1 MSKTQAEFSPDFF
14 RSLFGAAPEEWKGF
28 LEVSVRAME
37 EARSKL
43 NQAMEAEDATAL
55 SETRHSI
62 GPSLTQWGATSLES
76 GLRELTPDQKAIWT
90 SLSGEFDA
98 LLGCLKRLQSEP

>member
-14 RSLFGAAPEEWKGF
+14 RSLFGAAPDEWKGF
-28 LEVSVRAME
+28 LEVSVRAVE
-37 EARSKL
+37 EAQAKL
-43 NQAMEAEDATAL
+43 DKAMEAGDAISL

-76 GLRELTPDQKAIWT
+76 GLRGLTPAQVAIWT

-98 LLGCLKRLQSEP
+98 LIGCLKRLQSEP

>member
-28 LEVSVRAME
+28 LDVSVRAVE
-37 EARSKL
+37 EARAKL
-43 NQAMEAEDATAL
+43 ETAMAAGDAVAL

-62 GPSLTQWGATSLES
+62 GPSLTQWGATSLET
-76 GLRELTPDQKAIWT
+76 GLRELTADQKALWT
-90 SLSGEFDA
+90 PLSEEFDT
-98 LLGCLKRLQSEP
+98 LLNCLKRLQSEP

>member
-28 LEVSVRAME
+28 LDVSVRAVE
-37 EARSKL
+37 EARAKL
-43 NQAMEAEDATAL
+43 ETAMAAGDAVAL

-62 GPSLTQWGATSLES
+62 GPSLTQWGATSLEA
-76 GLRELTPDQKAIWT
+76 GLRELTADQKALWT
-90 SLSGEFDA
+90 ALAVEFDA
-98 LLGCLKRLQSEP
+98 LLSCLKRLQSEP